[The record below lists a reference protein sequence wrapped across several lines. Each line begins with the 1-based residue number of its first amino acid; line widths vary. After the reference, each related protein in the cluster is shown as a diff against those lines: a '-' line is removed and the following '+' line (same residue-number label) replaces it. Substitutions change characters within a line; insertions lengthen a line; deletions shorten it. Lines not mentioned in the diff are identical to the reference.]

1 MNPTAKQRL
10 VLEDLRR
17 VSESQATIPF
27 RDFCESKHGQANECT
42 CDKVHFVTIDMPC
55 TDRSLGDCSYLV
67 TIHDMQLNF
76 PPIYQPIPNKNTC
89 HRITE
94 GCKYVHYEIDPRLKL
109 NHNLEASIP
118 PPPIAPLAPPQWL
131 ECDVRKMDLK
141 KLGCDYRVIM
151 CDPPWDIHM
160 QLPYGTMTDDEMKQM
175 PIGDLQ
181 QGDDG
186 GFLFLWVTGR
196 AMELARLCLHIWGYR
211 RVDEIVW
218 IKTNQLQRII
228 RTGRT
233 GHWLNHG
240 KEHCII
246 AVKGNPKNYNIGI
259 DSDVLVAEVR
269 ETSRK
274 PDEIYNLIERMC
286 PGGKKLEIFGRK
298 HNTRPGWLT
307 LGNQLGGSFIS
318 DPELRERLYGT
329 SGTR

>member
-1 MNPTAKQRL
+1 MDDRPTAKQRL
-10 VLEDLRR
+10 IAQELQRITASPDNARITFKEFCQFGTRAECATARR
-17 VSESQATIPF
+17 VTIA
-27 RDFCESKHGQANECT
+27 SLA
-42 CDKVHFVTIDMPC
+42 CDKVHLVRILLPH
-55 TDRSLGDCSYLV
+55 TDAALGDCSYL
-67 TIHDMQLNF
+67 
-76 PPIYQPIPNKNTC
+76 NTC
-89 HRITE
+89 HRMRD
-94 GCKYVHYEIDPRLKL
+94 GCKFVHYEIDPSERLL
-109 NHNLEASIP
+109 HSLDVAAP
-118 PPPIAPLAPPQWL
+118 PPPIAPLQPAQWF
-131 ECDVRKMDLK
+131 ECDVRKIDLK
-141 KLGCDYRVIM
+141 RLGGDYSVIM

-181 QGDDG
+181 SGVDG

-196 AMELARLCLHIWGYR
+196 AMELARLCLQIWGYR

-240 KEHCII
+240 KEHCIV

-274 PDEIYNLIERMC
+274 PDEIYNLIERLC
-286 PGGKKLEIFGRK
+286 PGGKKLEIFGRR

-307 LGNQLGGSFIS
+307 LGNQLGGSFVS
-318 DPELRERLYGT
+318 DRDLRVRLGLPV
-329 SGTR
+329 